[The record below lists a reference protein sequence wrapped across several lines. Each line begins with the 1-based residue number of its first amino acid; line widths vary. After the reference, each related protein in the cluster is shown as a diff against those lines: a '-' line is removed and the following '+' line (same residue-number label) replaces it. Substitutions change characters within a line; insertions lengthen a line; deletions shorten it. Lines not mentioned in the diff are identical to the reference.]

1 MNFRKKR
8 TTSSCIFIHL
18 VLGDLD
24 VTSTTDLTGPP
35 GGDET
40 DLPTRRGSPL
50 DGRWVTNMLMVT
62 TTVGMLDGVHGHTSD
77 LGPAVPLDS
86 VLVVSSAGLEHGLV
100 ATTATSDD
108 ADDGPVLGGVEL
120 LDAGGQLDPGSAGVG
135 VVGDD
140 GAVAAGSLGDL
151 AAVAGLLLHG
161 ASDGT
166 LRHLS
171 DGEDV
176 TDVELSLLT
185 AVDELTGGDT
195 LGGDHDLGSLPV
207 LVRVVEGDP
216 SEGST
221 TAGVVHD
228 VLDETLD
235 ESMPLGKVEGPE
247 LGGTLS
253 SGGDG
258 GEDGAGALSL
268 STDDPSHF

>member
-1 MNFRKKR
+1 MLF
-8 TTSSCIFIHL
+8 SSPIIRL

-24 VTSTTDLTGPP
+24 LAGTPDLTSPP

-40 DLPTRRGSPL
+40 DLPTGRGSPL
-50 DGRWVTNMLMVT
+50 DGRWVTDMLMVT

-100 ATTATSDD
+100 ASTATSDD

-120 LDAGGQLDPGSAGVG
+120 LDAGGQLDPGAAGVG

-140 GAVAAGSLGDL
+140 GAVAARGLGHL

-161 ASDGT
+161 AGDGAFG
-166 LRHLS
+166 HLS
-171 DGEDV
+171 DGQDV
-176 TDVELSLLT
+176 ADRQLSLLT
-185 AVDELTGGDT
+185 AVDELAGGDAF
-195 LGGDHDLGSLPV
+195 GGDHDLLPLPV
-207 LVRVVEGDP
+207 LVGVVEDHPGQ
-216 SEGST
+216 GSAA
-221 TAGVVHD
+221 AGVVHD

-235 ESMPLGKVEGPE
+235 EAMPFGKVEGPE
-247 LGGTLS
+247 LGGAFS
-253 SGGDG
+253 AGGDG